1 MATIPEHD
9 DDMLPEYD
17 LSKLK
22 GGVRG
27 KFYAEYQAAPPRV
40 VRLDPDVAAA
50 FPTEASVNAALRRL
64 AHDAERQAV

>member
-1 MATIPEHD
+1 MATTHEHE

-17 LSKLK
+17 LSQLK

-27 KFYAEYQAAPPRV
+27 KFYSQYMAAPPKV

-64 AHDAERQAV
+64 AQDAERQAV